1 MFPRS
6 VSGRAL
12 SVDCFIWLCR
22 QLPWRFFF
30 GLFSKEIR
38 MHTTW
43 FLLYLHYNVHGRY
56 WGITFPTETWTRG
69 NPVLHKVGDHLDCSR
84 SNHHHQLPG
93 CLFHFCINQFCFFPY
108 PFLYFDKYSKSFSFC
123 LSVILTITIYGDK
136 LKSFHHF
143 FSQGLPLPPK
153 PKERVSF

>member
-1 MFPRS
+1 MIPRS
-6 VSGRAL
+6 VSGRVL
-12 SVDCFIWLCR
+12 SVDCSIWLCR

-30 GLFSKEIR
+30 GLFSKEIC
-38 MHTTW
+38 MYTIW

-93 CLFHFCINQFCFFPY
+93 CLFHFCSNRFYFFP
-108 PFLYFDKYSKSFSFC
+108 FTFFVFWGIIEIAFVF
-123 LSVILTITIYGDK
+123 LSVCHLYSFTIRWQVEIFS
-136 LKSFHHF
+136 SFF
-143 FSQGLPLPPK
+143 FFKFSKGFP
-153 PKERVSF
+153 